1 MYPSMSDRVTC
12 LVASPSLCPSC
23 TDKKIHAGSISY
35 HTQKH
40 ARMKVRQDM
49 DERWKVSARK
59 WIDLRDLRGNVDGHL
74 ADAGEGRVEA
84 AACQIFL

>member
-1 MYPSMSDRVTC
+1 
-12 LVASPSLCPSC
+12 
-23 TDKKIHAGSISY
+23 
-35 HTQKH
+35 
-40 ARMKVRQDM
+40 MKVRQDM
-49 DERWKVSARK
+49 DEGWKVSARK